1 MIFAFN
7 LRSTNHLQYME
18 VMHGDIMYYHTLSF
32 NQNILLFMISL
43 NSLANSSLVNWPYL
57 ALIKI

>member
-7 LRSTNHLQYME
+7 LQSTNHLQHME

-32 NQNILLFMISL
+32 IQNILQFMISL